1 MLVCAFSWEQRK
13 VGELTVESSEYTTL
27 EAGFP
32 LLTSSRNGLMY
43 QNEYRGKQTT
53 DSTETMF
60 SIVPL
65 GACTYRH
72 MSDDDVFHLNVNR
85 LEKGLVS
92 REYPVFYASD
102 DNNLD
107 FIVQQINSS
116 AEFRSFC
123 AEQKKGGT
131 RTRLYYKNLCE
142 FQMLIPNTEEQEK
155 IATFL
160 LTLDTLITFHQR
172 ECFSFDFGSRSA
184 KVAQK
189 TISWEQRKLSDMV
202 ERVTRKNENL
212 ESELP
217 LTISAQYGLI
227 DQNEFFDKRIAS
239 RDVSGYYLL
248 KKGEF
253 AYNKSTSSD
262 APWGAVK
269 RLDRYEMGVLS
280 TLYIVFALKEDGNID
295 SDFLVS
301 YYDTDCWHKGVQA
314 IAAEGARNHG
324 LLNITPADYFETV
337 LTVPSNV
344 KEQHQIG
351 TFFAKLDSLITLHQ
365 REPPK
370 EDKILNDIKTDTLFH
385 EYYCQWLVIYKEGSV
400 RGVTM
405 QKYHLTAEWVKKLI
419 PDVKLC
425 DFDRI
430 TYQQLIN
437 DYAETHER
445 QTTMDFHHQ
454 LKGAI
459 LDAVDDG
466 LIARDP
472 TRKVIIKGK
481 SPNDKKKKYLSRY
494 ELQKLLTSLD
504 LNSGLNMDWLIL
516 LIAKTGMRFSEA
528 IAVTPMDFD
537 FTHQTL
543 SVNKTWD
550 YKGEGGFQPTKNKSS
565 VRKIRLDWQTVGQF
579 YAIVRELNDTAPI
592 FVSKE
597 KKIYNS
603 TLNDVLERHCKA
615 VGIPTISVHGLR
627 HTHASLLLFDG
638 VSIASVAQRLGH
650 SSINTTQ
657 KTYLHIIRELE
668 NKDIDLIMKSISSL
682 LD

>member
-1 MLVCAFSWEQRK
+1 MLVCAISWEQRKLSEISEKVSKKNQDMVVDEVFTNSAEFGIISQRDYFDKDIANSENIDGYYIVEPNDFVYNPRISTLAPFGPVRRNKLDKSGAMSPLYYVFRTHNVDCGYLEYFFKTNRWHSFMHLNGNSGARSDRFAIRDEVFRDMPISMPQDIVEQKKVGDFFSTLELSITLHQREYFLFDFSGESAKTAQNTLSWEQRK

-160 LTLDTLITFHQR
+160 LTLDTLIT
-172 ECFSFDFGSRSA
+172 
-184 KVAQK
+184 
-189 TISWEQRKLSDMV
+189 
-202 ERVTRKNENL
+202 
-212 ESELP
+212 
-217 LTISAQYGLI
+217 
-227 DQNEFFDKRIAS
+227 
-239 RDVSGYYLL
+239 
-248 KKGEF
+248 
-253 AYNKSTSSD
+253 
-262 APWGAVK
+262 
-269 RLDRYEMGVLS
+269 
-280 TLYIVFALKEDGNID
+280 
-295 SDFLVS
+295 
-301 YYDTDCWHKGVQA
+301 
-314 IAAEGARNHG
+314 
-324 LLNITPADYFETV
+324 
-337 LTVPSNV
+337 
-344 KEQHQIG
+344 
-351 TFFAKLDSLITLHQ
+351 LHQ

-494 ELQKLLTSLD
+494 ELQKLLTNLD

-528 IAVTPMDFD
+528 IAVTPVDFD